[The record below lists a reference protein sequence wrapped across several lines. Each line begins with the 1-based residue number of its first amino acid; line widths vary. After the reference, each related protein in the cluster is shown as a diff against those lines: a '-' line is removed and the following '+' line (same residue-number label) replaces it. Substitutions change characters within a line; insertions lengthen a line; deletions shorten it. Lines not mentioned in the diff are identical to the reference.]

1 MQIKQVVVTGQ
12 YQVELQTVDIPEPEL
27 GQGELLIETDATFIS
42 AWSELANY
50 SGRSRRF
57 STRPMVCLSVEIGL
71 C

>member
-42 AWSELANY
+42 AGTELANY
-50 SGRSRRF
+50 SGREPKVS
-57 STRPMVCLSVEIGL
+57 SPANVCLSVEIGL